1 MTLITQKTHHGDRIK
16 MINTQKIK
24 NNNNLI
30 LPMIKLR
37 SVF

>member
-16 MINTQKIK
+16 NINTQKIK

-30 LPMIKLR
+30 RIIRLR